1 MAFKKYRVN
10 LKNDEKWQK
19 KSHLK
24 SDKVEHVLRYHFIIF

>member
-1 MAFKKYRVN
+1 M
-10 LKNDEKWQK
+10 KNDKKKKK

>member
-1 MAFKKYRVN
+1 M
-10 LKNDEKWQK
+10 KNDQKKKEK